1 MHFNLKAFMK
11 QCLYYFKFSIP
22 STINNFYVFVLRI
35 MQITSSRES
44 LIPYC
49 HYYKDA
55 SETNTSYVCL
65 RLQNL
70 SLSRMGSF
78 ENLLW
83 VQMLDLSHNE
93 LRSIEGRNSIIYKK
107 IISYLFPPFKH
118 LYNLVCYY
126 YRVWSST

>member
-1 MHFNLKAFMK
+1 
-11 QCLYYFKFSIP
+11 
-22 STINNFYVFVLRI
+22 

-107 IISYLFPPFKH
+107 IISYLLPPFKH
-118 LYNLVCYY
+118 LYNLGLLLPGVVININSNMPLCLILLLLKL
-126 YRVWSST
+126 STFC